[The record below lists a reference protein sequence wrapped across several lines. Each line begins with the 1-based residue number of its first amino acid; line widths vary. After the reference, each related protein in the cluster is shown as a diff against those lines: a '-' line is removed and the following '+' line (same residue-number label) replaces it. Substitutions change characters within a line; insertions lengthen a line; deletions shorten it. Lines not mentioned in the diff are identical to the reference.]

1 MPSPSPASVPSRCF
15 WNSLMWVVVVGSHP
29 GRCEITEAVLCL
41 CVKSSG
47 HKAAFDIASHFVTLW
62 TTHPGSSPFRGL
74 LTPLGLVSLPPPP
87 FSSSTSRLV
96 PWKGPVAQ
104 ELPPFF
110 VFRRLERPAWSHS
123 SRQSSRLSL
132 CP

>member
-47 HKAAFDIASHFVTLW
+47 HKAAFDIASHSQPLW
-62 TTHPGSSPFRGL
+62 EGSVPASALSDAHCPSP
-74 LTPLGLVSLPPPP
+74 S
-87 FSSSTSRLV
+87 
-96 PWKGPVAQ
+96 A
-104 ELPPFF
+104 
-110 VFRRLERPAWSHS
+110 PASPH
-123 SRQSSRLSL
+123 L
-132 CP
+132 